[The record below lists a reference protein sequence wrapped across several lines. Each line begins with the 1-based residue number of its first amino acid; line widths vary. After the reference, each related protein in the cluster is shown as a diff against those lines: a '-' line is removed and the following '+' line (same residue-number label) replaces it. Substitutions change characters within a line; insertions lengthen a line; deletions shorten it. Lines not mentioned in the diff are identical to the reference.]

1 MADIMVMHQTVEQ
14 AVADMQQATRMMD
27 NALDN
32 LLAGLSPLASTFEG
46 QSATAWAEFQNAAN
60 QADANMQAL
69 FGQGAVI
76 LSDMH
81 EIHKLADYRGSQ
93 VYQ

>member
-1 MADIMVMHQTVEQ
+1 MADVMLQHQTVEQ

-32 LLAGLSPLASTFEG
+32 LVAGLSPLAATFEG
-46 QSATAWAEFQNAAN
+46 QSATAWLEFQNAAN
-60 QADANMQAL
+60 HADFTMQGL
-69 FGQGAVI
+69 FGHGAVV

-81 EIHKLADYRGSQ
+81 DIHKLADYRGAQ
-93 VYQ
+93 FFQ